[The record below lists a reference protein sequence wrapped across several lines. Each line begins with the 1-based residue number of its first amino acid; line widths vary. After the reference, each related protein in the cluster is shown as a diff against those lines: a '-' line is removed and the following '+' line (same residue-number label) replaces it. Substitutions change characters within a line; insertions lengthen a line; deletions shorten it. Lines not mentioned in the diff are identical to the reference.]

1 MEYRIIQ
8 KMVVAMEI
16 ANDELVLLNFWGGE
30 EETADLELFER
41 AFQELGIHTIAVVH
55 SQKSFEEAKN
65 EQWYEQF
72 EKVDAVVD
80 IMNHAPGMP
89 PRGIKEEQLPEFA
102 EHLKKM
108 FGLFSKKEKLI
119 QITMPTDENA
129 GMAEME
135 PEQFKERTMKALD
148 IDYAELKRSC
158 REKITEMQG
167 TERIIRTG
175 EDCVL
180 RMDTGSRE
188 WLIDAGEGAF
198 PCGEIYIAPL
208 EDRTQGEIY
217 FETFAVDDLGVYKN
231 VTLKIEH
238 GRVKDSNCPE
248 FNEFLKQ
255 LPEGGDV
262 VAELGIGMNP
272 NVSGVRGDSSL
283 DENALGTFHIAIGM
297 NHLFGGNNCCPV
309 HFDFVS
315 TGSIE

>member
-8 KMVVAMEI
+8 KMAVAMEF
-16 ANDELVLLNFWGGE
+16 AKEELVLLNFWGTE
-30 EETADLELFER
+30 EDTTDLGLFER
-41 AFQELGIHTIAVVH
+41 AFHELGIHTITLVH
-55 SQKSFEEAKN
+55 SQKTFEEAKN

-80 IMNHAPGMP
+80 IMNSAPGMP
-89 PRGIKEEQLPEFA
+89 PKGIKEEQLPEFA
-102 EHLKKM
+102 EHLRKM
-108 FGLFSKKEKLI
+108 FGLFAKKEKLI

-129 GMAEME
+129 RLAEME
-135 PEQFKERTMKALD
+135 PEQFKSKIIRALD
-148 IDYAELKRSC
+148 VDYAELKHSC
-158 REKITEMQG
+158 RQKITGMQG

-180 RMDTGSRE
+180 RMDTGDRE

-217 FETFAVDDLGVYKN
+217 FETFAVENLGVYKE
-231 VTLKIEH
+231 VTLKIKD
-238 GRVKDSNCPE
+238 GRVTDSNCPE

-272 NVSGVRGDSSL
+272 NVEDIAGDSSF

-309 HFDFVS
+309 HLDFVS